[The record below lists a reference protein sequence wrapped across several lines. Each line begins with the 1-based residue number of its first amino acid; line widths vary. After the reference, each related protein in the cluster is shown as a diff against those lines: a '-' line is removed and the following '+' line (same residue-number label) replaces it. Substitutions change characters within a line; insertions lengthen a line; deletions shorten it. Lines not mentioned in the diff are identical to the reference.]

1 MMSISA
7 PATPGTLDPI
17 PASAEPPSQPP
28 VHARIRREA
37 ARRYLLLTNTAIAA
51 RGTAAL
57 RIGYGSLWVLF
68 LLREWPERDVAW
80 GPSSPWTAAL
90 DRQYS
95 GWPTSNAVNGT
106 YNST

>member
-1 MMSISA
+1 M
-7 PATPGTLDPI
+7 
-17 PASAEPPSQPP
+17 
-28 VHARIRREA
+28 HARIRREA